1 LGTVLNYRAN
11 MKKKSAAA
19 GEKIF
24 VFKVSLIGDS
34 SVFRELA
41 LLETQ
46 TLYNF
51 AEAIIDSFD
60 FDFDHCFGFF
70 NNVKNWY
77 RAERQ
82 YELFK
87 DVGEECKP
95 GTKSVKKTKL
105 REAFF
110 EDKKMLFLFD
120 YGDEWKFIV
129 ELVREEKSAFA
140 ANKKYPLLLQKIGS
154 SPEQYPDEEDGEENS
169 RVN

>member
-1 LGTVLNYRAN
+1 
-11 MKKKSAAA
+11 MKKKLVVA

-24 VFKVSLIGDS
+24 VFRVTVEDNPEII
-34 SVFRELA
+34 RELA

-46 TLYNF
+46 TLYTF

-70 NNVKNWY
+70 NNVDKWY
-77 RAERQ
+77 QAERQ

-95 GTKSVKKTKL
+95 GTKGVKKTKI
-105 REAFF
+105 REAF
-110 EDKKMLFLFD
+110 EKDKKMLFLFD

-129 ELVREEKSAFA
+129 ELVRKEEA
-140 ANKKYPLLLQKIGS
+140 AAGSRKKYPLLLKKVGE
-154 SPEQYPDEEDGEENS
+154 SPEQYSPLEEDADESNS
-169 RVN
+169 IIN

>member
-1 LGTVLNYRAN
+1 
-11 MKKKSAAA
+11 MKKKSARA

-24 VFKVSLIGDS
+24 ILRALPIGDS
-34 SVFRELA
+34 SVIRELA

-46 TLYNF
+46 TLYNL

-60 FDFDHCFGFF
+60 FDFDHAFGFF
-70 NNVKNWY
+70 NDVKNWH

-87 DVGEECKP
+87 DVGEECNP
-95 GTKSVKKTKL
+95 CAESVKNTKL

-110 EDKKMLFLFD
+110 ADKKLLFLFD

-129 ELVREEKSAFA
+129 ELVREEESHPRL
-140 ANKKYPLLLQKIGS
+140 NRKYPMLLQKIGS
-154 SPEQYPDEEDGEENS
+154 SPDQYPDDGEGE
-169 RVN
+169 

>member
-1 LGTVLNYRAN
+1 
-11 MKKKSAAA
+11 MKRKSAAD
-19 GEKIF
+19 GEKVF
-24 VFKVSLIGDS
+24 VFKVSPIGDS

-46 TLYNF
+46 TLYSF

-60 FDFDHCFGFF
+60 FDLDHCFGFF

-95 GTKSVKKTKL
+95 DTKGVKKTKL

-110 EDKKMLFLFD
+110 EDKKLLFLFD

-129 ELVREEKSAFA
+129 ELVREEKSSCAS
-140 ANKKYPLLLQKIGS
+140 NKKYPLLLQKIGS
-154 SPEQYPDEEDGEENS
+154 LPEQYPDFEEEDEGNS